1 MKRKK
6 TTLVLVLV
14 LVLVISV
21 ALVVFV
27 YTRDRNPEIVVK
39 DAIIVPSGMLEGVAS
54 SFMLIINDGRGG
66 DKLIGCSIKEHP
78 TVRGELHDVI
88 DGKMIKIEEIIIPA
102 KETIELK
109 MGGLHLMFFDIPEN
123 LKDTVTLL
131 LEFKESGTIEVKA
144 HIRPQKNGHGVH

>member
-6 TTLVLVLV
+6 TTLALVSLV
-14 LVLVISV
+14 FVIFA

-27 YTRDRNPEIVVK
+27 YTRDGNPEIVVK
-39 DAIIVPSGMLEGVAS
+39 DATIVPSGMLEGVAS
-54 SFMLIINDGRGG
+54 SFMLIINDGKGG

-78 TVRGELHDVI
+78 AVRGELHDVI
-88 DGKMIKIEEIIIPA
+88 DGKMTKIEEIKIPA

-109 MGGLHLMFFDIPEN
+109 MGGLHLMFFGIPEN

-131 LEFKESGTIEVKA
+131 LEFKEIGTIEVKA
-144 HIRPQKNGHGVH
+144 HLRTQKNGHGVH

>member
-6 TTLVLVLV
+6 TTLALAALA
-14 LVLVISV
+14 LVIFA

-27 YTRDRNPEIVVK
+27 YTRDGNPEIVVK
-39 DAIIVPSGMLEGVAS
+39 DAIIVPSGMMEGVAS
-54 SFMLIINDGRGG
+54 SFMFIINDGKGG

-78 TVRGELHDVI
+78 FVRGELHDVI
-88 DGKMIKIEEIIIPA
+88 DGKMTKIEEIKIPA

-131 LEFKESGTIEVKA
+131 LKFKEIGTIEVKA
-144 HIRPQKNGHGVH
+144 HLRTQENGHGVH